1 MASTTP
7 DPVGGVSTTA
17 TDETGRVSTES
28 IRSSDN
34 QLYRVGGI
42 AAILGVAIQIV
53 RQASDRFHPMSEP
66 GNPAVAFADYAAHE
80 HWVLAHLLEFLGFA
94 LFFGALVVL
103 SWRLR
108 AGRAAGWAVVG
119 AAGAVMSLTLAAALQ
134 AVDGIA
140 LKVLVNRWAEAPA
153 ESQELL
159 FESAYVVRQIEGG
172 LLAMF
177 MLGLGLTILLY
188 GVALLREEAAPNWL
202 GILGMAAGPL
212 TVVLSVVL
220 ALDPFGEMTGHAGSL
235 GLLFGVGVLG
245 NLLAFVW
252 VALVARFLFQSSRS
266 QYAHSPGL
274 KTRRSEG
281 KETHSGEGP

>member
-1 MASTTP
+1 
-7 DPVGGVSTTA
+7 
-17 TDETGRVSTES
+17 
-28 IRSSDN
+28 
-34 QLYRVGGI
+34 
-42 AAILGVAIQIV
+42 
-53 RQASDRFHPMSEP
+53 
-66 GNPAVAFADYAAHE
+66 
-80 HWVLAHLLEFLGFA
+80 
-94 LFFGALVVL
+94 
-103 SWRLR
+103 
-108 AGRAAGWAVVG
+108 
-119 AAGAVMSLTLAAALQ
+119 MSLTLATALQ

-177 MLGLGLTILLY
+177 VLGLGLTILLY

-212 TVVLSVVL
+212 TVVLSVTL
-220 ALDPFGEMTGHAGSL
+220 ALDPFGEMTGHAESM

-245 NLLAFVW
+245 NLLAFMW
-252 VALVARFLFQSSRS
+252 VALVARFLFQSSRP

-274 KTRRSEG
+274 KTRSSEG
-281 KETHSGEGP
+281 NETHSGEGP